1 MAAKVIV
8 ERDVDVHVDR
18 NCGDG
23 CCCRPHPA
31 AAAVT
36 ETAVATSAAVGSSF
50 NASALPPSRAAVAVI
65 SYIVVTPPN

>member
-23 CCCRPHPA
+23 CCCRQHPA
-31 AAAVT
+31 LAAVT
-36 ETAVATSAAVGSSF
+36 VTAVATSAVVGSII
-50 NASALPPSRAAVAVI
+50 NASALPPSHAAVGVI
-65 SYIVVTPPN
+65 SYAVVIPPN